1 MPPLCDAGS
10 WDRQQPAARNRLLSR
25 NEWLRH
31 HSTYIWSSIYGF
43 GAATM
48 WSPLLLAPRDTSSS
62 SFLARRQDSSSLL
75 RYPALRY
82 HQKHVSLL
90 VKLLIHILSR
100 DYLSSPEFSIARLD
114 YSDEEDE
121 ERTRK
126 EAEQAG
132 EEEAERC
139 FRARNRIHAPTAAMF
154 PEISSPVTGSISA
167 SRTGDRCHAR

>member
-1 MPPLCDAGS
+1 MHSKIILTRMPPLCDAGS

-82 HQKHVSLL
+82 HQN
-90 VKLLIHILSR
+90 
-100 DYLSSPEFSIARLD
+100 
-114 YSDEEDE
+114 DEEDE